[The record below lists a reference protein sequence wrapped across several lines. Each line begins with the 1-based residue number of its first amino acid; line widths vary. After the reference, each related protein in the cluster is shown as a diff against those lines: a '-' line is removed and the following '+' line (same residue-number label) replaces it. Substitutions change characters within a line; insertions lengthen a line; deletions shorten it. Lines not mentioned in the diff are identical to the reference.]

1 MPDALDARNAG
12 TGGDASGRISQHRGK
27 FLPRDQSF
35 EPPRRTPFIDLLDTT
50 VRAGR
55 KLGLIEPAHLDKG
68 WLLDNAAAEA
78 GLDDFGDRW
87 FERPME
93 VLLDAVNGEA
103 RLNAAGD
110 LAAKHQFL
118 HVLRDRL
125 LTQMWFERHPE
136 ILTRPIPHPVVIVGP
151 MRTGTTRLHRLLAAD
166 RRFAHLRS
174 FETISPVPRP
184 GFEEVMAGRKTDF
197 RPKLASRIMKV
208 ARLANPRTL
217 SIHPTGP
224 YEPEEELGLL
234 VASMWGMKHEAQWH
248 VPSYGRWCEG
258 EDATPAYRHMANLL
272 RLIGWSQQ
280 ESSLRP
286 WILKTPQ
293 HMLDLPA
300 LLKVFPDARLIFTHR
315 DPRAVVGS
323 AASLAWNQTIIYSDH
338 ADAPTIGRVWLRKT
352 ELMTSRMMAAR
363 RGISADRMIDVQYD
377 DMDRD
382 WRGTMARVYRFLGLE
397 MDGAVSGMERY
408 IQRSRALKR
417 RPHRYSLA
425 EFGLSEGEVLERM
438 SGYIRRFEVPMED
451 SLPLRRSLLAR

>member
-1 MPDALDARNAG
+1 MQGQPL
-12 TGGDASGRISQHRGK
+12 Q
-27 FLPRDQSF
+27 
-35 EPPRRTPFIDLLDTT
+35 PPRRTRFIDGLNHV

-55 KLGLIEPAHLDKG
+55 KLGAVAPARLEKDF
-68 WLLDNAAAEA
+68 LLDHAAVEA

-93 VLLDAVNGEA
+93 VLLDSVADEA
-103 RLNAAGD
+103 RLNPAGD
-110 LAAKHQFL
+110 FAAMQQFNK
-118 HVLRDRL
+118 VLVDRL
-125 LTQMWFERHPE
+125 WAQMWFQRHPE
-136 ILTRPIPHPVVIVGP
+136 ILARPIRRPVVIVGP
-151 MRTGTTRLHRLLAAD
+151 MRSGTTRMHRLLAAD

-184 GFEEVMAGRKTDF
+184 DFEEVLAGRKKDF
-197 RPKLASRIMKV
+197 RPTLAGRIMKV

-248 VPSYGRWCEG
+248 IPSYGEWCEG
-258 EDATPAYRHMANLL
+258 ESAVPAYRYMADLL

-300 LLKVFPDARLIFTHR
+300 LLEVFPDARLIFTHR
-315 DPRAVVGS
+315 DPQAVVGS

-338 ADAPTIGRVWLRKT
+338 ADAGAIGQEWLRKT
-352 ELMTSRMMAAR
+352 RLQIDRMRAAR
-363 RGISADRMIDVQYD
+363 EAIPAERMIDVQYD
-377 DMDRD
+377 DMERD
-382 WRGTMARVYRFLGLE
+382 WRGTMERVYRFLELDIE
-397 MDGAVSGMERY
+397 PAVPGMERY
-408 IQRSRALKR
+408 LARAAALKR
-417 RPHRYSLA
+417 RPHQYSLE
-425 EFGLSEGEVLERM
+425 EFGLTPGEVL
-438 SGYIRRFEVPMED
+438 GQLGDYVQAFGVPVEA
-451 SLPLRRSLLAR
+451 PIPVTRQALRR